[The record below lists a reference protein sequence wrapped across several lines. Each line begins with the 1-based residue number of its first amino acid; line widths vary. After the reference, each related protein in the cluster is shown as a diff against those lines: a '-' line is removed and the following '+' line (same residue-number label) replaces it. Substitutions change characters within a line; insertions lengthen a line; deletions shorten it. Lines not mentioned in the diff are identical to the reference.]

1 MNMTMPYATLL
12 GDPKRPPFNHDYHQM
27 CTYYIGAVAQPY
39 KPMSTPESA
48 LEHVKTVQQLT
59 RGIRQQVW
67 LGGWQH
73 RGSDTGYP
81 DWSEVC
87 PIYKRP
93 QDATAGDS
101 LMWLMREA
109 RNYNAVMT
117 VHVNMCDAYPDSPL
131 WETYVKEGLIC
142 QLKDGSFKKAGV
154 WEGLQSYHVCKSREW
169 ASGYLKRRMDGLLDL
184 LPPILENGTVHV
196 DVFNMHPS
204 EYHGTTWEEERD
216 AMVEILKYWKA
227 RGVDQTG
234 EWFFHEWAGLM
245 PMAWHFN
252 LGEQSRLKYPP
263 WYVCGGGS
271 NWNKRHI
278 RNDITYPWLGVF
290 ATPEAGC
297 LYEEAWGESN
307 DAAGPHD
314 LPAFADGFYRKTL
327 PWYFLNRQR
336 AVELRHSRESY
347 AVHFTGD
354 VVSSVRIAD
363 RHYTLHQGDRVL
375 VDGTNTFV
383 PALWRDKEIIAYSKT
398 GSRREW
404 ELPPDWN
411 SVRHVAV
418 RGLWPLNTARTEEL
432 NVTNGRLVLTL
443 QPGEAVYIEPV

>member
-1 MNMTMPYATLL
+1 MSMPYATLL

-27 CTYYIGAVAQPY
+27 CTYYIGAVAQPF

-48 LEHVKTVQQLT
+48 LEQVKTVQRLT

-93 QDATAGDS
+93 QDATARDS

-117 VHVNMCDAYPDSPL
+117 VHV
-131 WETYVKEGLIC
+131 
-142 QLKDGSFKKAGV
+142 
-154 WEGLQSYHVCKSREW
+154 
-169 ASGYLKRRMDGLLDL
+169 
-184 LPPILENGTVHV
+184 

-204 EYHGTTWEEERD
+204 EYHGTTWEQERD
-216 AMVEILKYWKA
+216 AMVEILRYWKA
-227 RGVDQTG
+227 QGVDQTG
-234 EWFFHEWAGLM
+234 EWFFHEWSGLM

-263 WYVCGGGS
+263 WHICGGGS
-271 NWNKRHI
+271 DWNKRQI
-278 RNDITYPWLGVF
+278 RNDIAYPWLGVF

-307 DAAGPHD
+307 DTTGPHD
-314 LPAFADGFYRKTL
+314 LPSFADTFFPEDPAVAFSQPTARLGIASY
-327 PWYFLNRQR
+327 PRQLCR
-336 AVELRHSRESY
+336 AFH
-347 AVHFTGD
+347 G
-354 VVSSVRIAD
+354 
-363 RHYTLHQGDRVL
+363 
-375 VDGTNTFV
+375 
-383 PALWRDKEIIAYSKT
+383 
-398 GSRREW
+398 RR
-404 ELPPDWN
+404 
-411 SVRHVAV
+411 RV
-418 RGLWPLNTARTEEL
+418 RGPR
-432 NVTNGRLVLTL
+432 
-443 QPGEAVYIEPV
+443 